1 MPDRLLDRTA
11 WPRRE
16 VYDFFSRM
24 DDPFYMVTFQT
35 DVTAVRE
42 YTKRNNLSF
51 YYTMV
56 YLCTAACN
64 AVPAFRLA
72 IRSGQVWELEARS
85 PSFTDLHPGS
95 EVFHIVTMPCA
106 GTLAEFCRA
115 AAEKSAAQT
124 AFLDQQGE
132 SDALIYFSC
141 LPWVELTALTNER
154 GHDPDDSVPR
164 IAWGRYTAQDG
175 RLKLGLSLEVN
186 HRLID
191 GVHIG
196 QFAQA
201 LERRIAALGA
211 EEV

>member
-1 MPDRLLDRTA
+1 MPDRLLDRAA

-16 VYDFFSRM
+16 VYDFFSRI

-64 AVPAFRLA
+64 AVPAFRQV

-132 SDALIYFSC
+132 SNALIYFSC

>member
-1 MPDRLLDRTA
+1 MPDRLLDRAA

-16 VYDFFSRM
+16 VYDFFSRI
-24 DDPFYMVTFQT
+24 DDPFYMVTFQN

-64 AVPAFRLA
+64 AVPAFRQV

-106 GTLAEFCRA
+106 GTLAEFCQA
-115 AAEKSAAQT
+115 AAKKSAAQT

-154 GHDPDDSVPR
+154 GHDLDDSVPR
-164 IAWGRYTAQDG
+164 IAWGRYTAQGG

>member
-1 MPDRLLDRTA
+1 MPDRLLDRAA

-16 VYDFFSRM
+16 VYDFFSRI

-64 AVPAFRLA
+64 AVPAFRQV

-211 EEV
+211 EGV

>member
-64 AVPAFRLA
+64 AVPAFRQV

-154 GHDPDDSVPR
+154 DHDPDDSVPR

>member
-1 MPDRLLDRTA
+1 MPDRLLDRAA

-64 AVPAFRLA
+64 AVPAFRQV

>member
-1 MPDRLLDRTA
+1 MPDRLLDRAA

-16 VYDFFSRM
+16 VYDFFSRI

-64 AVPAFRLA
+64 AVPAFRQV

-106 GTLAEFCRA
+106 GTLAQFCRA

-124 AFLDQQGE
+124 TFLNQQAE
-132 SDALIYFSC
+132 TDALIYYSC

-154 GHDPDDSVPR
+154 DHDPDDSVPR
-164 IAWGRYTAQDG
+164 IAWGRYVQREG
-175 RLKLGLSLEVN
+175 RLRLGVSLEVN

-191 GVHIG
+191 GLHIG
-196 QFAQA
+196 QFVQA
-201 LERRIAALGA
+201 LERRIAALGGA
-211 EEV
+211 EV

>member
-1 MPDRLLDRTA
+1 MPDRLLDRAA

-42 YTKRNNLSF
+42 YTNRNNLSF

-64 AVPAFRLA
+64 AVPAFRQV
-72 IRSGQVWELEARS
+72 IRGGQVWELEARS

-106 GTLAEFCRA
+106 GTLAQFCRA

-124 AFLDQQGE
+124 TFLNQQAE
-132 SDALIYFSC
+132 TDALIYYSC

-154 GHDPDDSVPR
+154 DHDPDDTVPR
-164 IAWGRYTAQDG
+164 IAWGRYVQREG
-175 RLKLGLSLEVN
+175 RLRLGVSLEVN

-191 GVHIG
+191 GLHIG
-196 QFAQA
+196 QFVQA
-201 LERRIAALGA
+201 LERRIAALGGA
-211 EEV
+211 EV

>member
-1 MPDRLLDRTA
+1 MPDRLLDRAA

-16 VYDFFSRM
+16 VYDFFSRI

-64 AVPAFRLA
+64 AVPAFRQV
-72 IRSGQVWELEARS
+72 IRGGQVWELEARS

-106 GTLAEFCRA
+106 GSLAEFCRA

-154 GHDPDDSVPR
+154 DHDPDDSVPR

-201 LERRIAALGA
+201 LERHIAALGA

>member
-1 MPDRLLDRTA
+1 MPDRLLDRAA

-16 VYDFFSRM
+16 VYDFFSRI

-64 AVPAFRLA
+64 AVPAFRQV
-72 IRSGQVWELEARS
+72 IRGGQVWELEARS

-106 GTLAEFCRA
+106 GSLAEFCRA

-154 GHDPDDSVPR
+154 DHDPDDSVPR

>member
-1 MPDRLLDRTA
+1 MPDRLLDRAA

-64 AVPAFRLA
+64 AVPAFRQV
-72 IRSGQVWELEARS
+72 IRGGQVWELEARS

-106 GTLAEFCRA
+106 GTLAQFCRA

-124 AFLDQQGE
+124 TFLNHQAE
-132 SDALIYFSC
+132 TDALIYYSC

-154 GHDPDDSVPR
+154 DHDPDDSVPR
-164 IAWGRYTAQDG
+164 IAWGRYVQREG
-175 RLKLGLSLEVN
+175 RLRLGISLEVN

-191 GVHIG
+191 GLHIG
-196 QFAQA
+196 QFVQA
-201 LERRIAALGA
+201 LERRITALGGA
-211 EEV
+211 EV

>member
-1 MPDRLLDRTA
+1 MPDRLLDKAA

-64 AVPAFRLA
+64 AVPAFRQV
-72 IRSGQVWELEARS
+72 IRSGQVWELEARN

-106 GTLAEFCRA
+106 GTLAQFCRA

-124 AFLDQQGE
+124 TFLNQQAE
-132 SDALIYFSC
+132 TDALIYYSC

-154 GHDPDDSVPR
+154 DHDPDDTVPR
-164 IAWGRYTAQDG
+164 IAWGRYVQREG
-175 RLKLGLSLEVN
+175 RLRLGVSLEVN

-191 GVHIG
+191 GLHIG
-196 QFAQA
+196 QFVQA
-201 LERRIAALGA
+201 LERRIAALGGA
-211 EEV
+211 EV

>member
-1 MPDRLLDRTA
+1 MPDRLLDRAA

-16 VYDFFSRM
+16 VYDFFSRI

-51 YYTMV
+51 YYTMI

-72 IRSGQVWELEARS
+72 IRGGQVWELEARS

-154 GHDPDDSVPR
+154 DHDPDDSVPR

-211 EEV
+211 EVV

>member
-64 AVPAFRLA
+64 AVPAFRQV

>member
-64 AVPAFRLA
+64 AVPAFRQV
-72 IRSGQVWELEARS
+72 IRGGQVWELEARS

-106 GTLAEFCRA
+106 GSLAEFCRA

>member
-1 MPDRLLDRTA
+1 MPDRLLDRAA

-64 AVPAFRLA
+64 AVPAFRQV

-211 EEV
+211 EAL

>member
-1 MPDRLLDRTA
+1 MPDRLLDRAA

-16 VYDFFSRM
+16 VYDFFSRI

-56 YLCTAACN
+56 YLCTVACN
-64 AVPAFRLA
+64 AVPAFRQV
-72 IRSGQVWELEARS
+72 IRGGQVWELEARS

-154 GHDPDDSVPR
+154 DHDPDDSVPR

>member
-1 MPDRLLDRTA
+1 MPDRLLDRAA

-16 VYDFFSRM
+16 VYDFFSRI

-64 AVPAFRLA
+64 AVPAFRQV

-106 GTLAEFCRA
+106 GSLAEFCRA

-154 GHDPDDSVPR
+154 DHDPDDSVPR

>member
-1 MPDRLLDRTA
+1 MPDRLLDRAA

-16 VYDFFSRM
+16 VYDFFSRI

-51 YYTMV
+51 YYTTV

-72 IRSGQVWELEARS
+72 IRGGQVWELEARS

-154 GHDPDDSVPR
+154 DHDPDDSVPR

>member
-1 MPDRLLDRTA
+1 MPDRLLDRAA

-35 DVTAVRE
+35 DVTAVHE

-64 AVPAFRLA
+64 AVPAFRQV

-85 PSFTDLHPGS
+85 PSFTDLRPGS
-95 EVFHIVTMPCA
+95 EVFHIVTMPCTGA
-106 GTLAEFCRA
+106 LAEFCQA

-154 GHDPDDSVPR
+154 DHDPDDSVPR

-201 LERRIAALGA
+201 LERRIAALGG
-211 EEV
+211 EGI

>member
-1 MPDRLLDRTA
+1 MPDCLLDRAA

-35 DVTAVRE
+35 DVTTARE

-56 YLCTAACN
+56 YLCTTACN
-64 AVPAFRLA
+64 AVPAFRQV
-72 IRSGQVWELEARS
+72 IRGGQVWELEARS

-106 GTLAEFCRA
+106 GSLAEFCRA
-115 AAEKSAAQT
+115 AAEKSDAQT

-154 GHDPDDSVPR
+154 DRNPDDSVPR

-211 EEV
+211 EVV

>member
-1 MPDRLLDRTA
+1 MPDRLLDRAA

-16 VYDFFSRM
+16 VYDFFSRI

-64 AVPAFRLA
+64 AVPAFRQV

-95 EVFHIVTMPCA
+95 EVFHIVTLPA
-106 GTLAEFCRA
+106 GKDLTAFCRDAARKSRAQTGFIDA
-115 AAEKSAAQT
+115 AAET
-124 AFLDQQGE
+124 G
-132 SDALIYFSC
+132 ALIYFSC

>member
-1 MPDRLLDRTA
+1 MPDRLLDRAA

-64 AVPAFRLA
+64 AVPAFRQV
-72 IRSGQVWELEARS
+72 IRGGQVWELEARS

-95 EVFHIVTMPCA
+95 EVFHIVTMPCT
-106 GTLAEFCRA
+106 GTLAEFCHA

-154 GHDPDDSVPR
+154 AHDPDDSVPR

-175 RLKLGLSLEVN
+175 RLKLRLSLEVN

>member
-64 AVPAFRLA
+64 AVPAFRQV
-72 IRSGQVWELEARS
+72 IRGGQVWELEARS

>member
-1 MPDRLLDRTA
+1 MPDRLLDRAA

-24 DDPFYMVTFQT
+24 DDPFYMVTFQA

-51 YYTMV
+51 YYAMV

-64 AVPAFRLA
+64 AVPAFRQV
-72 IRSGQVWELEARS
+72 IRGGQVWELESRS

-106 GTLAEFCRA
+106 GSLAKFCQA

-124 AFLDQQGE
+124 AFLDQQDE

-154 GHDPDDSVPR
+154 DHDPDDSVPR

-211 EEV
+211 EVA

>member
-72 IRSGQVWELEARS
+72 IRGGQVWEMEARS

>member
-1 MPDRLLDRTA
+1 MPDRLLDRAA

-64 AVPAFRLA
+64 AVPAFRQV
-72 IRSGQVWELEARS
+72 IRGGQVWELEARS

-95 EVFHIVTMPCA
+95 EVFHIVTMPCT
-106 GTLAEFCRA
+106 GTLAEFCHA

-154 GHDPDDSVPR
+154 DHDPDDSVPR

-211 EEV
+211 EVV

>member
-1 MPDRLLDRTA
+1 MPDRLLDRAA

-16 VYDFFSRM
+16 VYDFFSRI

-64 AVPAFRLA
+64 AVPAFRQV
-72 IRSGQVWELEARS
+72 IRGGQVWELEARS

-95 EVFHIVTMPCA
+95 EVFHIVTMPCT
-106 GTLAEFCRA
+106 GTLAEFCHA

-154 GHDPDDSVPR
+154 DHDPDDSVPR

>member
-1 MPDRLLDRTA
+1 MPDRLLDRAA

-24 DDPFYMVTFQT
+24 DDPFYMATFQT

-64 AVPAFRLA
+64 AVPAFRQV

>member
-1 MPDRLLDRTA
+1 MPDRLLDRAA

-16 VYDFFSRM
+16 VYDFFSRI

-64 AVPAFRLA
+64 AVPAFRQV
-72 IRSGQVWELEARS
+72 IRGGQVWELEARS

-95 EVFHIVTMPCA
+95 EVFHIVTTPCA
-106 GTLAEFCRA
+106 GALAEFCQA
-115 AAEKSAAQT
+115 AAEKSATQT

-154 GHDPDDSVPR
+154 DRDPDDSVPR

>member
-1 MPDRLLDRTA
+1 MPDRLLDRAA

-16 VYDFFSRM
+16 VYDFFSRI

-51 YYTMV
+51 YYAMV

-64 AVPAFRLA
+64 AVPAFRQV

-106 GTLAEFCRA
+106 GSLAEFCRA

-154 GHDPDDSVPR
+154 DHDPDDSVPR

>member
-1 MPDRLLDRTA
+1 MPDRLLDRAA

-64 AVPAFRLA
+64 AVPAFRQV

-132 SDALIYFSC
+132 SNALIYFSC